1 MSLERKNK
9 EPMKAPA
16 TDRRSNALS
25 RVARAWIGRLP
36 DGAFYPGLVLGCAAA
51 ITVLYRVGV
60 VL

>member
-9 EPMKAPA
+9 EPMKALA
-16 TDRRSNALS
+16 TDRRANSLS

-36 DGAFYPGLVLGCAAA
+36 DGAFYPGLVLGCTMA
-51 ITVLYRVGV
+51 TMVLYLLGV